1 MHPSSDY
8 VLNMPKLLIIIG
20 STRPGRKGETIARW
34 FTEQARSHGGFD
46 IEVADLLTLDLPM
59 MDEPNHPRLYEYTK
73 DHTKAWSA
81 TVAAADVVVFVTPEY
96 NYSFTA
102 PVKNAIDYLS
112 REWRHKAVG
121 FVSYGG
127 IAAGTRAVQ
136 QLKLVLGGVMMYP
149 AQNLVNIAWFASYI
163 DDAGVFAGDEGTDT
177 AAKAMLNELAE
188 LDSAL
193 SALR

>member
-1 MHPSSDY
+1 
-8 VLNMPKLLIIIG
+8 MPKLLIIIG
-20 STRPGRKGETIARW
+20 STRPGRQGETIANW
-34 FTEQARSHGGFD
+34 FTHQAESHGGFE
-46 IEVADLLTLDLPM
+46 IEVADLLKLDLPM
-59 MDEPNHPRLYEYTK
+59 MDEPQHPRFQEYTK

-81 TVAAADVVVFVTPEY
+81 TVGAADVVVFVTPEY
-96 NYSFTA
+96 NYSFPA
-102 PVKNAIDYLS
+102 PVKNAVDYLS

-136 QLKLVLGGVMMYP
+136 QLKLVLGALMMYP
-149 AQNLVNIAWFASYI
+149 AQNLVNIAWFAKYI
-163 DDAGVFAGDEGTDT
+163 NDEGEFVGDEGTDA